1 MTATF
6 PRSGSLWGWMWGTA
20 AGPRPDRGTLPAAAV
35 AASGRLKQ
43 RRVAPV
49 GATALF
55 VVVVLAAGLV
65 GCGSRPAPVSSPADP
80 VNITVYLWDD
90 VTGPQKQAIEAKLRA
105 LPGAAGVTFQTGEQI
120 YQRMKEA
127 FKDHPNL
134 FELTGPEDLPAS
146 FEARLASRAAAEPS
160 LAELR
165 RLPGVDQVDVPPPPP
180 PTSKPAPASSRPD
193 PMNIPVTVR
202 DDATGSQKRAI
213 EAKLRALPGAAGVTF
228 QTREQAYQRFKEAF
242 KDDPGLVAGARLA
255 DFDESFEVR
264 LASLAAAEA
273 DLAELRQVPGV
284 ERVGLPWLPTPSPTR

>member
-1 MTATF
+1 VGLDV
-6 PRSGSLWGWMWGTA
+6 RTA
-20 AGPRPDRGTLPAAAV
+20 AGPRPDRGTLPAAA
-35 AASGRLKQ
+35 ASGRLKQ
-43 RRVAPV
+43 KRVAPV
-49 GATALF
+49 GARALF
-55 VVVVLAAGLV
+55 VVVLLAVGLA

-80 VNITVYLWDD
+80 VKITVYLQDD
-90 VTGPQKQAIEAKLRA
+90 VTELQKQAIEAKLRA
-105 LPGAAGVTFQTGEQI
+105 LPGAAGVTFQTGEQV
-120 YQRMKEA
+120 YQRLKED

-146 FEARLASRAAAEPS
+146 FEARLASRAAAEPG

-165 RLPGVDQVDVPPPPP
+165 RLPGVDQVDVPPPPPPPSP

-202 DDATGSQKRAI
+202 DNATGSQKRAI
-213 EAKLRALPGAAGVTF
+213 EARLRALPGAAGVTF

-242 KDDPGLVAGARLA
+242 KDDPDLVAGARLA

-273 DLAELRQVPGV
+273 GLVKLRQLPGV
-284 ERVGLPWLPTPSPTR
+284 DRVGVPWLPTPSPTR